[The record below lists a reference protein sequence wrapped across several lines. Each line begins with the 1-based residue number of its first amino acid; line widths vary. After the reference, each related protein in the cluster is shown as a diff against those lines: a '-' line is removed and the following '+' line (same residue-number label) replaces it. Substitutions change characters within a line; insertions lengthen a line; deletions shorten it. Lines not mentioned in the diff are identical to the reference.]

1 MKAKIS
7 ELPESEKKVKLSDA
21 SSEEICAASRPE
33 ACDEEYEYAIWF
45 NRLNDEEKKIEFAL
59 KNPTN
64 L

>member
-1 MKAKIS
+1 MKNI
-7 ELPESEKKVKLSDA
+7 PESEKKVKLSDA

-33 ACDEEYEYAIWF
+33 ACDEEYEYLIWF

-59 KNPTN
+59 QNPTK